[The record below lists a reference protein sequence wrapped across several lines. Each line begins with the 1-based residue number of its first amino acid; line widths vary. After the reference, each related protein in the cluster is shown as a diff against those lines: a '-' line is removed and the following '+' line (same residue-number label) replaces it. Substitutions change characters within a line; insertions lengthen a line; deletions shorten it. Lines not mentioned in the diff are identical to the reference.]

1 VRMAMKKSRGFTLI
15 ELMIV
20 VAVIGI
26 LAAVALP
33 SYTRYVLKSH
43 RSSAITAVLDLASR
57 EARYYTTNNTY
68 TNSLATLGYTSDPMP
83 VTDSSKHYYDLSV
96 TAVSS
101 TGFTVSAA
109 PAGNQVNDTCG
120 TFSYTDLGVK
130 SISSGTLSDCWK
142 Q

>member
-1 VRMAMKKSRGFTLI
+1 MNKSRGFTLI

-43 RSSAITAVLDLASR
+43 RSSAITAVLDVASR

-68 TNSLATLGYTSDPMP
+68 TNSLTALGYTSDPMP
-83 VTDSSKHYYDLSV
+83 LTDSSNHYYDLSV

-101 TGFTVSAA
+101 TGFTVRAA

>member
-1 VRMAMKKSRGFTLI
+1 MVMNKSRGFTLI

-68 TNSLATLGYTSDPMP
+68 SSDLTLLGYSATPSVP
-83 VTDSSKHYYDLSV
+83 VTDSSNHYYDLSV
-96 TAVSS
+96 TAASS

>member
-1 VRMAMKKSRGFTLI
+1 MIMATNKPRGFTLV

-20 VAVIGI
+20 VAIIGI

-33 SYTRYVLKSH
+33 SYTMYVLKSH

-68 TNSLATLGYTSDPMP
+68 TSSLVTLGYTADPMP
-83 VTDSSKHYYDLSV
+83 VADSINHYYDLSV
-96 TAVSS
+96 TTASS

-109 PAGNQVNDTCG
+109 PAGNQVNDICG
-120 TFSYTDLGVK
+120 TFSYNDLGVK
-130 SISSGTLSDCWK
+130 SISSGTLNECWK

>member
-1 VRMAMKKSRGFTLI
+1 MATNKSQGFTLI

-20 VAVIGI
+20 VAVIAI

-33 SYTRYVLKSH
+33 SYKRYVLKSH

-68 TNSLATLGYTSDPMP
+68 SSSLVTLGYGSDPMP
-83 VTDSSKHYYDLSV
+83 LTDLSNHYYDLSV
-96 TAVSS
+96 TAANS
-101 TGFTVSAA
+101 TSFTVSAA
-109 PAGNQVNDTCG
+109 PAGNQTSDTCG
-120 TFSYTDLGVK
+120 TFSYNDLGVK
-130 SISSGTLSDCWK
+130 SVSSGTLSECWK

>member
-1 VRMAMKKSRGFTLI
+1 
-15 ELMIV
+15 MIV

-33 SYTRYVLKSH
+33 SYRQYVLKSH

-68 TNSLATLGYTSDPMP
+68 TSDLTLLGYSATPSVPI
-83 VTDSSKHYYDLSV
+83 TDSSNHYYDLSV
-96 TAVSS
+96 TAASN
-101 TGFTVSAA
+101 TAFTVGAA
-109 PAGNQVNDTCG
+109 PSGNQANDTCG
-120 TFSYTDLGVK
+120 TFSYNDLGVK

>member
-1 VRMAMKKSRGFTLI
+1 MNKSRGFTLI

-43 RSSAITAVLDLASR
+43 RSSAITVVLDLASR

-83 VTDSSKHYYDLSV
+83 VTDSSNHYYDLSV
-96 TAVSS
+96 TAANSS
-101 TGFTVSAA
+101 SFTVSAA
-109 PAGNQVNDTCG
+109 PTGNQTNDTCG
-120 TFSYTDLGVK
+120 TFNYTDLGVK
-130 SISSGTLSDCWK
+130 SVSSGTLSECWK